1 MESLLKLSGILNEE
15 GEDMPDLEKMKERF
29 LAEKTMNDGSDSGT
43 LERRLADKSFS
54 QSSGDTPTRA
64 SERSSKSGSLPRT
77 FDSRHHTPQLDRLP
91 ESRDPVA
98 SPAETPKDKGE
109 PVEELSDM
117 MCSLVTNNC
126 GETRYIGRALVSR
139 ANYQR
144 SHVTGSSSGFSIFS
158 PKGIQWVNEKTGDNS
173 FEDMIASADM
183 NEVKWNFWKPE
194 VFNDLFEI
202 RAFIPL
208 PPEHEALSLLKDF
221 FENFNCMF
229 PLFHEPT
236 FMHLV
241 KRQYSRNPYEGS
253 GWWASL
259 NVALA
264 IAHRLRIMSNV
275 VPQEDDQK
283 AWGYLKNAMG
293 VLTEITMRNTDL
305 LSVQALLGM
314 VQALADIARLH
325 ADLVI
330 TGSLPHGYSKPSTFF
345 LPGRRRNK
353 TCE

>member
-43 LERRLADKSFS
+43 LERRLADKNFS
-54 QSSGDTPTRA
+54 QSSGDTPTRT

-91 ESRDPVA
+91 ESRDSVA

-139 ANYQR
+139 AKYQR
-144 SHVTGSSSGFSIFS
+144 SHITGSSSGFSIFS

-173 FEDMIASADM
+173 FEDMIASADL

-314 VQALADIARLH
+314 VQAFANIASLY

-353 TCE
+353 ACE

>member
-1 MESLLKLSGILNEE
+1 MESLLKLSGILNEQ
-15 GEDMPDLEKMKERF
+15 GDDVPDLEKMKERF
-29 LAEKTMNDGSDSGT
+29 LADKTTIDGPDPGT
-43 LERRLADKSFS
+43 LERRLVDKTSS
-54 QSSGDTPTRA
+54 QSSGDTPIRTP
-64 SERSSKSGSLPRT
+64 ERSSKSGSLPRT
-77 FDSRHHTPQLDRLP
+77 FDSRNHTPQLDRLP
-91 ESRDPVA
+91 ASRDSVA
-98 SPAETPKDKGE
+98 SPPEPPKEKGE

-126 GETRYIGRALVSR
+126 GETRYIGRTLLSQAKDHH
-139 ANYQR
+139 
-144 SHVTGSSSGFSIFS
+144 SHITGSSSGFSIFS

-173 FEDMIASADM
+173 FQDMIASADV
-183 NEVKWNFWKPE
+183 NEIKWNFWKPE
-194 VFNDLFEI
+194 VFNDLFEK
-202 RAFIPL
+202 RAFVPL

-221 FENFNCMF
+221 FANFNCMF

-241 KRQYSRNPYEGS
+241 KRHYSRNPYEGS

-264 IAHRLRIMSNV
+264 IAHRLRIMTNL
-275 VPQEDDQK
+275 VPQEDDLK

-314 VQALADIARLH
+314 VKVFVDITALY
-325 ADLVI
+325 ADLRL
-330 TGSLPHGYSKPSTFF
+330 TGSFSNGYSKSSAFF
-345 LPGRRRNK
+345 LPGRRGHS
-353 TCE
+353 TCK

>member
-1 MESLLKLSGILNEE
+1 MESLLKLSGILS
-15 GEDMPDLEKMKERF
+15 EDSEDVPDLEKMKERF
-29 LAEKTMNDGSDSGT
+29 LAEKTVIDGSDAGT
-43 LERRLADKSFS
+43 LEKRLGDKTFS
-54 QSSGDTPTRA
+54 QSSGDTPARTP
-64 SERSSKSGSLPRT
+64 ERSSKSGSLPRT
-77 FDSRHHTPQLDRLP
+77 VESRTHTPQLDRLP
-91 ESRDPVA
+91 VSRDSVA
-98 SPAETPKDKGE
+98 SPAGPPKDNGE

-126 GETRYIGRALVSR
+126 GETRYIGREIFS
-139 ANYQR
+139 
-144 SHVTGSSSGFSIFS
+144 SHIDQHSHISGSSSGFSIFS

-173 FEDMIASADM
+173 FQDMIASADV
-183 NEVKWNFWKPE
+183 NEIKWNFWKPE

-221 FENFNCMF
+221 FANFNCMF

-241 KRQYSRNPYEGS
+241 KRHYSRNPYEGS

-264 IAHRLRIMSNV
+264 IAHRLRLMSNL

-314 VQALADIARLH
+314 VKVFANTTTLH
-325 ADLVI
+325 ADRVS
-330 TGSLPHGYSKPSTFF
+330 TGSLPDGYPKPATFF
-345 LPGRRRNK
+345 LPGRRRD
-353 TCE
+353 TACE